1 MINLEG
7 KSGIVSED
15 EETNCAEL
23 LSKSTI
29 KKSIPSILIS
39 LSLKNSGLYASLI
52 PTKKGET
59 LSIIL

>member
-1 MINLEG
+1 MG
-7 KSGIVSED
+7 FGD
-15 EETNCAEL
+15 TNSDAL

-29 KKSIPSILIS
+29 NKLIPSIFIS
-39 LSLKNSGLYASLI
+39 FSLKNSGLYTSLI